1 MAGHRYICF
10 CLMAGAQNWTF
21 YRQDTVEVRQVTY
34 SWKLIEME
42 LGVILMDTYSR
53 EK

>member
-1 MAGHRYICF
+1 
-10 CLMAGAQNWTF
+10 MAGAQNWTF

-53 EK
+53 EKWSLL